1 MFMFI
6 FDTDTKDKNIVLDEN
21 QAKFLVKFIELYWG
35 NFIKWRLKKQNGE
48 ISKET
53 EEVVTQYILN
63 ILRNLGDEMRIRSK
77 TDSYCDPNNIFEYIE

>member
-1 MFMFI
+1 MFVFV
-6 FDTDTKDKNIVLDEN
+6 FDTDTKDKNIVLDET
-21 QAKFLVKFIELYWG
+21 QAKFLVNFIELYWG

-48 ISKET
+48 TSKET